1 MRSLDGILQQLW
13 LQFEGLHKMDNTF
26 EKYLKERYED
36 QVKWYSDKSSQHKLY
51 YQCFQWAA
59 IIISASVPVLVLAIP
74 AKFTLVTVILSIIL
88 AIITTALKTF
98 KFQEIWINYR
108 TTAETLKKEKFYYDA
123 GVIEYADAEN
133 KEQLFIERVEAL
145 ISRENTLWI
154 ATHTRKEDKEKEEQN

>member
-36 QVKWYSDKSSQHKLY
+36 QVKWYSDKSSQHKRY
-51 YQCFQWAA
+51 YHWFQWAA
-59 IIISASVPVLVLAIP
+59 IVISASLPVLVLAIP
-74 AKFTLVTVILSIIL
+74 AEFALVTVIFSIIL

-108 TTAETLKKEKFYYDA
+108 TTAETLKKEKCYYDVEA
-123 GVIEYADAEN
+123 IEYADAEN

-145 ISRENTLWI
+145 ISRENTLRI
-154 ATHTRKEDKEKEEQN
+154 ATHTKKEDKEKEKDS

>member
-1 MRSLDGILQQLW
+1 
-13 LQFEGLHKMDNTF
+13 MDNTF

-36 QVKWYSDKSSQHKLY
+36 QVKWYNAKSSQHKRY
-51 YQCFQWAA
+51 YHWFQWAA
-59 IIISASVPVLVLAIP
+59 IIISASLPVLVLAIP
-74 AKFTLVTVILSIIL
+74 TKFALVTVILSIIL

-98 KFQEIWINYR
+98 KFQEIWLNYR

-123 GVIEYADAEN
+123 GATEYTDAEN

-154 ATHTRKEDKEKEEQN
+154 ATHTRKEEKKKEEEN

>member
-13 LQFEGLHKMDNTF
+13 LQFAGLHKMDNTF

-36 QVKWYSDKSSQHKLY
+36 QVKWYSNRSSQYKRY
-51 YQCFQWAA
+51 YQWFQWAA
-59 IIISASVPVLVLAIP
+59 IIISASLPVLVLAIP
-74 AKFTLVTVILSIIL
+74 ANFALFTVILSIIL
-88 AIITTALKTF
+88 AVITTALKTF

-108 TTAETLKKEKFYYDA
+108 TTAETLKKEKFCYDA
-123 GVIEYADAEN
+123 GAIEYTDAEN

-154 ATHTRKEDKEKEEQN
+154 ATHTRKKDKEKEEEN